1 MNISRDLEESRKQK
15 IRIMF
20 KTNYSE
26 TSIDTDAYHLY
37 SDNQEQELHCTIIYR
52 LEFSSV
58 YVQNKTHILQS
69 KLRFVNIIKNKIYS
83 IVLLH
88 ETVAQ
93 LSIDII
99 TPGLWYY
106 SAYGG

>member
-1 MNISRDLEESRKQK
+1 MNISKEFEETREQK
-15 IRIMF
+15 IRIML
-20 KTNYSE
+20 KNNYSE
-26 TSIDTDAYHLY
+26 TSIDTDAYHK
-37 SDNQEQELHCTIIYR
+37 QELYCTIIYR
-52 LEFSSV
+52 LELSSM
-58 YVQNKTHILQS
+58 YVKNKTYILQS

-99 TPGLWYY
+99 IPGLWYHFDF
-106 SAYGG
+106 A